1 MDLLPSS
8 RALVCF
14 GWFPCLIVPTLA
26 FGLPSLLWPRPAFI
40 AKDVRMQKEQE
51 MTTSHS
57 AAAAAGADPMDDME
71 TVRTNTSDSVLT
83 MKSMVQ
89 EV

>member
-1 MDLLPSS
+1 M
-8 RALVCF
+8 CF

-40 AKDVRMQKEQE
+40 AKDGSSHEGQE
-51 MTTSHS
+51 MTSH
-57 AAAAAGADPMDDME
+57 AAAVAAVVASEADPTDDME

-83 MKSMVQ
+83 MQ
-89 EV
+89 EEV